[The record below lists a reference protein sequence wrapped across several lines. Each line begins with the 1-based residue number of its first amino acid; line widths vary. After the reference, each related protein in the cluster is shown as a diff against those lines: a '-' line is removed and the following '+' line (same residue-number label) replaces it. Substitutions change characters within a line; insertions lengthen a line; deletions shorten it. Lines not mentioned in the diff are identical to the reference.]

1 MSQCLKVK
9 QKLKKGRRPFFH
21 YPMMSVFTALPQD
34 MLQHE
39 IAHFL
44 THTDVLNFNEVLKN
58 NERVY
63 KKLPKNYAIKHQIR
77 LSYESYQEIA
87 NALSFSLGRLI
98 HRNCEHIYITK
109 AVKMLKRYFSWFKD
123 PKNHILLMYI
133 KGRKE
138 HFLRHIGTWTQHDL
152 HHYEELDEFDVEL
165 LRNEAL
171 EVSNLLTQIPFIY
184 NVSIADYKSAY
195 N

>member
-1 MSQCLKVK
+1 
-9 QKLKKGRRPFFH
+9 
-21 YPMMSVFTALPQD
+21 MSVFTALPQD

-63 KKLPKNYAIKHQIR
+63 KKFPKNHAIKHQIR
-77 LSYESYQEIA
+77 LSYATYQEIA
-87 NALSFSLGRLI
+87 TALNFSLGRVSDGGWDHI
-98 HRNCEHIYITK
+98 HVPK
-109 AVKMLKRYFSWFKD
+109 AVKLLKRYFSWFKD

-138 HFLRHIGTWTQHDL
+138 HFLRHIGTWAQHDL

-171 EVSNLLTQIPFIY
+171 EVSNLLAQIPFIY